1 VSRIGFA
8 LLLSA
13 LLLVSGCLHAVSD
26 PVPPAQVEG
35 CTDSSALNYDAN
47 ATVDDG
53 SCEYPPPP
61 PPPVEGCTDPAALN
75 YGANATVDDG
85 SCEYPPPPP
94 PVVPGITELF
104 LNEHRVVWNN
114 TSDESQYLYVFLPGS
129 GQNTSD
135 ERTRWTV
142 LAAAEVGMRGIG
154 LSYQNQGMVI
164 SWCED
169 ENDSNCMEKVRTE
182 RIYGQDTSTL
192 VECNYSESVYG
203 LLIELLED
211 LDAAYPDMGWTN
223 WITANGTPDWSKI
236 VLGGHSQG
244 GGNAALIARDH
255 EVARVV
261 MYAASFD
268 YDATQ
273 LVDAENETYTPPS
286 WISDPHVT
294 PSNRY
299 YAAFHVEDNA
309 PHTFILTGNL
319 EILLNLTAADSVD
332 VFAANGVFPEGSRL
346 FHAQNTLNQNQS
358 AHTYMLLQQ
367 FMALHEFML
376 SDGIVD

>member
-1 VSRIGFA
+1 MNRIGFA

-26 PVPPAQVEG
+26 PVHPAQVEG

-53 SCEYPPPP
+53 SCEFPPPP

-164 SWCED
+164 SWCTSYGG
-169 ENDSNCMEKVRTE
+169 NDSNCMEKVRTE
-182 RIYGQDTSTL
+182 RI
-192 VECNYSESVYG
+192 
-203 LLIELLED
+203 
-211 LDAAYPDMGWTN
+211 
-223 WITANGTPDWSKI
+223 
-236 VLGGHSQG
+236 
-244 GGNAALIARDH
+244 
-255 EVARVV
+255 
-261 MYAASFD
+261 
-268 YDATQ
+268 
-273 LVDAENETYTPPS
+273 
-286 WISDPHVT
+286 
-294 PSNRY
+294 
-299 YAAFHVEDNA
+299 
-309 PHTFILTGNL
+309 
-319 EILLNLTAADSVD
+319 
-332 VFAANGVFPEGSRL
+332 
-346 FHAQNTLNQNQS
+346 
-358 AHTYMLLQQ
+358 
-367 FMALHEFML
+367 
-376 SDGIVD
+376 

>member
-1 VSRIGFA
+1 MSRIGFA

-13 LLLVSGCLHAVSD
+13 LLLVSGCLHAVSG

-35 CTDSSALNYDAN
+35 CTDPSALNYD
-47 ATVDDG
+47 
-53 SCEYPPPP
+53 
-61 PPPVEGCTDPAALN
+61 
-75 YGANATVDDG
+75 ANATVDDG

-319 EILLNLTAADSVD
+319 EILLNLTAADSVN
-332 VFAANGVFPEGSRL
+332 VFAVNGVFPEGSRL